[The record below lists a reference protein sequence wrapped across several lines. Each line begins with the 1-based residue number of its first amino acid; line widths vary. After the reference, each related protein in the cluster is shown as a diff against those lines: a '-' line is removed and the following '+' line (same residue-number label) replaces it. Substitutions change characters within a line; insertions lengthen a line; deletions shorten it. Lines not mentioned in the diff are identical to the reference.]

1 MKYHQDNTSVHFDV
15 QDESKQ
21 WFSESESNP
30 CHSFVLV
37 NNQNIKKGGNMKE
50 NHNSTDSSSSM
61 FLTGTILLANLDYSG
76 LADYAVKA
84 LVGGVIWMT
93 FRIAGDY
100 ISERFKKK

>member
-1 MKYHQDNTSVHFDV
+1 
-15 QDESKQ
+15 
-21 WFSESESNP
+21 
-30 CHSFVLV
+30 
-37 NNQNIKKGGNMKE
+37 MKE
-50 NHNSTDSSSSM
+50 NQSSTDSSSNM

-100 ISERFKKK
+100 ISERIKKK

>member
-1 MKYHQDNTSVHFDV
+1 
-15 QDESKQ
+15 
-21 WFSESESNP
+21 
-30 CHSFVLV
+30 
-37 NNQNIKKGGNMKE
+37 MKE
-50 NHNSTDSSSSM
+50 NQSSTDSSSNM

-100 ISERFKKK
+100 ISERLKRK

>member
-1 MKYHQDNTSVHFDV
+1 MKDN
-15 QDESKQ
+15 
-21 WFSESESNP
+21 
-30 CHSFVLV
+30 HS
-37 NNQNIKKGGNMKE
+37 
-50 NHNSTDSSSSM
+50 SSDSSSNM